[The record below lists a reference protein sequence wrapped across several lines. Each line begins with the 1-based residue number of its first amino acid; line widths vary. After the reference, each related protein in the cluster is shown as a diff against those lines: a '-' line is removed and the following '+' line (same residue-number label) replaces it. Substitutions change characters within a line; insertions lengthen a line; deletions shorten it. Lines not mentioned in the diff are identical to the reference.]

1 MPDEAEVKALAE
13 KLGETKLLYE
23 SIPRPFL
30 LGLPYFARAIIN
42 QRGLEALAR
51 VALEFCEER
60 RQEYIDRLNNR
71 AIGQSYR
78 EED

>member
-1 MPDEAEVKALAE
+1 MPDEAEVKALAD
-13 KLGETKLLYE
+13 KLEEVEVTYRSLEGHRRIRLGRILVGE
-23 SIPRPFL
+23 
-30 LGLPYFARAIIN
+30 RA
-42 QRGLEALAR
+42 ETLAR

>member
-1 MPDEAEVKALAE
+1 MITDEAEVKALAE
-13 KLGETKLLYE
+13 KLEQGHKSWHENPIVEYW
-23 SIPRPFL
+23 
-30 LGLPYFARAIIN
+30 
-42 QRGLEALAR
+42 EALAR
-51 VALEFCEER
+51 VALEDREER